1 MVPHGR
7 FSRSSRTPRMKTLL
21 AAALSSV
28 GGAPVEPAGTA
39 APDRRPIV
47 RPHARAFVA
56 DVRSFPRLLSAA
68 STRFLADRCLQ
79 WAAALAYYT
88 LIGLVPLLIV
98 HFAVIKWLGLYRRL
112 TPFIVNT
119 IGAGSS
125 EVALHIVRFIDRT
138 NVNAVGA
145 LSVVVAGVALFG
157 ILGNAELCFNS
168 IWGGLPGRPLWA
180 KLRTFL
186 GIASALPVMLLLALA
201 TTSFLRRGTAAWTFF
216 EQLYLGEAVLV
227 LLRLS
232 PYGLLWTSFTLLYT
246 ALPNRPVRLRSA
258 VVGAVVAGSLW
269 QFAQWSY
276 VTFVI
281 RMVRYS
287 GFYGALWQLPILLAW
302 IYVAWSI
309 ILLGAEFC
317 RVHHEAMDTWLQ
329 PGGIAVR
336 SLQSGALPPEPS
348 SDDAGSA

>member
-1 MVPHGR
+1 
-7 FSRSSRTPRMKTLL
+7 MKTLL

-39 APDRRPIV
+39 ATDRRPIV
-47 RPHARAFVA
+47 RHHARAFVA

-138 NVNAVGA
+138 NVNAVGL
-145 LSVVVAGVALFG
+145 LSFLVAVVAVFG

-168 IWGGLPGRPLWA
+168 IWGGLAGRPLWA
-180 KLRTFL
+180 KVRAFM
-186 GIASALPVMLLLALA
+186 GIAVALPVMLLLALA
-201 TTSFLRRGTAAWTFF
+201 ATSVLRRGTPAWTFF

-232 PYGLLWTSFTLLYT
+232 PYGLLWISFTLLYT

-258 VVGAVVAGSLW
+258 IVGAVVAGSLW

-281 RMVRYS
+281 KLVRYS
-287 GFYGALWQLPILLAW
+287 DFYGALWQLPILLAW
-302 IYVAWSI
+302 VYVAWSI

-317 RVHHEAMDTWLQ
+317 RVHQEATHTRLRLSRTGTCGLQ
-329 PGGIAVR
+329 TEAR
-336 SLQSGALPPEPS
+336 SP
-348 SDDAGSA
+348 DASADRADSA